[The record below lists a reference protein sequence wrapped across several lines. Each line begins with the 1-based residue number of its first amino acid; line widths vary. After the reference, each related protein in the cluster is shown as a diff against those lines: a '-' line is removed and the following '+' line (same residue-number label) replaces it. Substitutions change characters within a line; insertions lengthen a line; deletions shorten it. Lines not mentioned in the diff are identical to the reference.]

1 MSNNDFNIKITGN
14 WEFDNGKSIPE
25 NNETKKA
32 IKELGNSFS
41 GTGDNDDMLKAF
53 QDGKITQDEAELI
66 MMQFE
71 TNGITGLD
79 DFNIEDEEIRQF
91 LTKRGV
97 DEGKLEEATQNM
109 QTVLT
114 NIVNTYKE
122 GNKTTSVNENY
133 KAVTDIYTTD
143 AKTTTLAPKE
153 DSASQSVVFDKDKT
167 GPQKT
172 TVEDLIKNAFDF
184 ETVFDVKNFPQ
195 FYEQDEEGNLV
206 YRDENGKVTEDKK
219 TGSPTFQF
227 ETIEDT
233 YAHNIIDEYL
243 QNNKALEAR
252 LVEAYNEGKTG
263 GEQITSLDDLS
274 NKYDAIKDLNLIK
287 VPENGKE
294 PEALDIVV
302 PEVKLPT
309 PGGSS
314 RIADTKVEQ
323 AQFST
328 ENKSVEILTQ
338 EEYDAALSAAVQK
351 FNTELGGVPKEFADK
366 LPDNIKENVTVLEDK
381 DAIENFEAKL
391 DEAMSGKHTSVQNA
405 IASEYGL
412 ELDSKGNIKDK
423 DAFNAILFQV
433 ANDPANADLFEYWTD
448 NDGELEANSLND
460 NERAQVL
467 LNQLTADDIEK
478 LNLPDNVLVN
488 SIKYENGKYNYTTG
502 KEILQLSVM
511 SPENGEALSEIPLA
525 ETIDPENPDK
535 NAVTKLDDILK
546 YSYDPR
552 TGEALKGDKEVT
564 VKSGDG
570 LYALI
575 NKNYPDLKQGS
586 EEWDAKV
593 TEIMNANPEI
603 YGTVNAE
610 GILEGARSENADANS
625 RADIMLHPGDTLQM
639 PNSFNINDQASQ
651 ALADAYML
659 NNVKDNPEIFAATQE
674 INGKLELF
682 GAYEI
687 DEKALAEAAKA
698 NGEEYVSINDSIE
711 S

>member
-263 GEQITSLDDLS
+263 G
-274 NKYDAIKDLNLIK
+274 
-287 VPENGKE
+287 
-294 PEALDIVV
+294 
-302 PEVKLPT
+302 
-309 PGGSS
+309 
-314 RIADTKVEQ
+314 
-323 AQFST
+323 
-328 ENKSVEILTQ
+328 
-338 EEYDAALSAAVQK
+338 
-351 FNTELGGVPKEFADK
+351 
-366 LPDNIKENVTVLEDK
+366 
-381 DAIENFEAKL
+381 
-391 DEAMSGKHTSVQNA
+391 
-405 IASEYGL
+405 
-412 ELDSKGNIKDK
+412 
-423 DAFNAILFQV
+423 
-433 ANDPANADLFEYWTD
+433 
-448 NDGELEANSLND
+448 
-460 NERAQVL
+460 
-467 LNQLTADDIEK
+467 
-478 LNLPDNVLVN
+478 
-488 SIKYENGKYNYTTG
+488 
-502 KEILQLSVM
+502 
-511 SPENGEALSEIPLA
+511 
-525 ETIDPENPDK
+525 
-535 NAVTKLDDILK
+535 
-546 YSYDPR
+546 
-552 TGEALKGDKEVT
+552 
-564 VKSGDG
+564 
-570 LYALI
+570 
-575 NKNYPDLKQGS
+575 
-586 EEWDAKV
+586 
-593 TEIMNANPEI
+593 
-603 YGTVNAE
+603 
-610 GILEGARSENADANS
+610 
-625 RADIMLHPGDTLQM
+625 
-639 PNSFNINDQASQ
+639 
-651 ALADAYML
+651 
-659 NNVKDNPEIFAATQE
+659 
-674 INGKLELF
+674 
-682 GAYEI
+682 
-687 DEKALAEAAKA
+687 
-698 NGEEYVSINDSIE
+698 
-711 S
+711 